1 MHSISQTI
9 LTLPDVVPYLLQR
22 NLVSP
27 ESVVHQELTVID
39 ASSRNQNFGVL
50 RPNDQ
55 SYLLK
60 QGIDP
65 QRKKTIANEA
75 QIYELIH
82 STMGK
87 AGLTQY
93 LPRFF
98 DYDSARGILVIEYL
112 SYAQNLHNYCAL
124 RGRFSKVLGA
134 AIGDALSSLH
144 QIRWD
149 RQSGRIE
156 MLAHGPPGIL
166 SIHRPELEVLRD
178 ISGANVQ
185 VIKIIQRYP
194 EFTELLD
201 ELRDEWRS
209 EALIHFDFKW
219 DNCLVTSRTPSG
231 RKTRLKIVDWEL
243 AGIGDPIWDV
253 ASVLNAYLS
262 FWILSIPI
270 TGETPP
276 DRFFELARF
285 PLEGMQPAIRSFWN
299 CYVDRMSFDKHEA
312 DVQLIRAVRYAA
324 ARLVQTTF
332 EQMHTATELIGSV
345 VCSLQL
351 SLNILRRPKEASTHL
366 LGIPPALA

>member
-1 MHSISQTI
+1 MHRNSQAL

-22 NLVSP
+22 NLVTP
-27 ESVVHQELTVID
+27 ESVVHQDLKVID

-65 QRKKTIANEA
+65 ERKKTIANEA
-75 QIYELIH
+75 RIYELLH
-82 STMGK
+82 SRTEN
-87 AGLTQY
+87 AGIAQY

-98 DYDSARGILVIEYL
+98 EYDSEEGILVIEYF
-112 SYAQNLHNYCAL
+112 SYAQNLHDYCAL
-124 RGRFSKVLGA
+124 HGRFSTGLA
-134 AIGDALSSLH
+134 ADIGHALSSLH
-144 QIRWD
+144 KVRWD
-149 RQSGRIE
+149 QQSGGLE
-156 MLAHGPPGIL
+156 MLIHQAPGVL
-166 SIHRPELEVLRD
+166 SIHRPDLDALRD
-178 ISGANVQ
+178 ISSANVQ
-185 VIKIIQRYP
+185 VTKIIQRYS
-194 EFTELLD
+194 EFNELLD
-201 ELRDEWRS
+201 ELHHEWRS
-209 EALIHFDFKW
+209 RALIHFDFKL

-231 RKTRLKIVDWEL
+231 RKTRLKIIDWEL

-253 ASVLNAYLS
+253 ASVLTAYLS

-270 TGETPP
+270 TGETSF
-276 DRFFELARF
+276 DRFFALARF
-285 PLEGMQPAIRSFWN
+285 PLEGMQPAIRSFWD
-299 CYVDRMSFDKHEA
+299 CYADRMSFDKHEA

-332 EQMHTATELIGSV
+332 EQMQTATELIGSV

-351 SLNILRRPKEASTHL
+351 SLNILKRPKDAAMHL